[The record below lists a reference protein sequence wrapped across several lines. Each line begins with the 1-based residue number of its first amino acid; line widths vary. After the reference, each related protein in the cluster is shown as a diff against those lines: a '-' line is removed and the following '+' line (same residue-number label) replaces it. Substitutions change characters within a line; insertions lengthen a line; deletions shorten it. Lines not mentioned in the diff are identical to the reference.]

1 MICEECGVT
10 HAQPLIKGQPVHW
23 WPDLCH
29 WCGEFTDVTD
39 SFEFGVFNDDYTRP
53 TKRPHDGAGEYG
65 S

>member
-39 SFEFGVFNDDYTRP
+39 SFEFGVFKDD
-53 TKRPHDGAGEYG
+53 
-65 S
+65 